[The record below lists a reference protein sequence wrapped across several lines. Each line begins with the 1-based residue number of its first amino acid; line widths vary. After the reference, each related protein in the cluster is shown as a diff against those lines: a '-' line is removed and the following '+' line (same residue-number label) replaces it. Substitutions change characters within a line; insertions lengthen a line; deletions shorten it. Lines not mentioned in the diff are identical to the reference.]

1 MGRRGGVAMSLL
13 VEGVALTP
21 SGRPVLAP
29 EELELRMIERVDVEF
44 GDKRAGNMRG
54 GLQGREA
61 DKYVA
66 GVALVTSH
74 RLIWLDQ
81 ARAPGTEGLSCS
93 VHLSRVIE
101 AAPVPLKMFGSRTR
115 RLRLALRRGIVG
127 PNDAGGAL
135 VLAFRGENP
144 DAFTAAVAD
153 ALAKKTW
160 LAEPPPPPSTT
171 TDAGRPTR
179 PFATRVPPGQPPPPP
194 TAPAGRPTRPFAI
207 SAGVG
212 GVLHRQ
218 HQEHKQRQETLG
230 GAFTDMNALMAKAKE
245 MVTLAEHL
253 ASVAN
258 RRQSKTTD
266 TGDASSP
273 SDASD
278 AETTEMDAMMLSMGI
293 ASPVTRETAGALYH
307 QQLARQLAD
316 WLPQVLAKRG
326 GILALPDV
334 FCLFNRARGSELISP
349 EDLLKACQLWR
360 RLGVPLQYR
369 RFESGVQV
377 VQSLDRSDDEVCAT
391 LTEMINR
398 PISREDD
405 DERDTMRRMDAYS
418 ASVALGI
425 PPTIASEYLL
435 MAERHGILCRD
446 DGPEATYFYPNF
458 FPECEAT

>member
-1 MGRRGGVAMSLL
+1 MSLL

-29 EELELRMIERVDVEF
+29 EELELRMIERVDAEF

-153 ALAKKTW
+153 ALVKKTW
-160 LAEPPPPPSTT
+160 LAEPPPSSSTRTGAPSSSSL
-171 TDAGRPTR
+171 
-179 PFATRVPPGQPPPPP
+179 ATRVPPGQPPPPA
-194 TAPAGRPTRPFAI
+194 APPPPNAAGRPAAFAI

-218 HQEHKQRQETLG
+218 HQEHKQRQETVTE
-230 GAFTDMNALMAKAKE
+230 AFTDMNALMAKAKE

-253 ASVAN
+253 AAVAN
-258 RRQSKTTD
+258 RRQQRTTD
-266 TGDASSP
+266 SSG

-360 RLGVPLQYR
+360 RLGVPLQFR

-398 PISREDD
+398 PLGPSD
-405 DERDTMRRMDAYS
+405 DETRDAMRRMDAYS

-458 FPECEAT
+458 FPECEATY

>member
-1 MGRRGGVAMSLL
+1 MSLL

-29 EELELRMIERVDVEF
+29 EELELRMIEGVDVEF

-81 ARAPGTEGLSCS
+81 ARAPGTDGLSCS

-127 PNDAGGAL
+127 PSDAGGAL

-160 LAEPPPPPSTT
+160 LAEPPPPSTRTGAPSSSSL
-171 TDAGRPTR
+171 
-179 PFATRVPPGQPPPPP
+179 ATRVPPGQPPPPTSP
-194 TAPAGRPTRPFAI
+194 PPPPPPAAGRPAAFAI

-218 HQEHKQRQETLG
+218 HQEHKHRQETLG
-230 GAFTDMNALMAKAKE
+230 RAFTDMNALMAKAKE

-253 ASVAN
+253 AAVAA
-258 RRQSKTTD
+258 RRRRTTNSS
-266 TGDASSP
+266 DASG

-360 RLGVPLQYR
+360 RLGVPLQFR

-398 PISREDD
+398 PLGEDD
-405 DERDTMRRMDAYS
+405 DERGTMRRMDAYA

>member
-1 MGRRGGVAMSLL
+1 MSLL

-29 EELELRMIERVDVEF
+29 EELELRMIERVDAEF

-54 GLQGREA
+54 GLPGKEA

-66 GVALVTSH
+66 GVAMVTSH

-115 RLRLALRRGIVG
+115 RTRMALRRGIVG

-135 VLAFRGENP
+135 VLAFRGESP
-144 DAFTAAVAD
+144 DAFTHAVTD
-153 ALAKKTW
+153 ALAKKAW
-160 LAEPPPPPSTT
+160 LAEPQGGASSSRRGGQGGASSVSTRVQPSVPAGQPDPPPGPPPGSRS
-171 TDAGRPTR
+171 A
-179 PFATRVPPGQPPPPP
+179 FATD
-194 TAPAGRPTRPFAI
+194 
-207 SAGVG
+207 AGVG

-218 HQEHKQRQETLG
+218 HQEHKQRQTQLG
-230 GAFTDMNALMAKAKE
+230 QAFVDMNALMAKAKE
-245 MVTLAEHL
+245 MVQLAEHL
-253 ASVAN
+253 AAVE
-258 RRQSKTTD
+258 RRRV
-266 TGDASSP
+266 TG
-273 SDASD
+273 SDESTGAET

-293 ASPVTRETAGALYH
+293 ASPVTKETAGALYH
-307 QQLARQLAD
+307 QQLARQLGD
-316 WLPQVLAKRG
+316 WLPRILAKSG
-326 GILALPDV
+326 GILPLPDV

-349 EDLLKACQLWR
+349 EDLLKACQLWK
-360 RLGVPLQYR
+360 RLGVPLQFR
-369 RFESGVQV
+369 RFDSGIQV

-391 LTEMINR
+391 LMEMINR
-398 PISREDD
+398 PSESESHDG
-405 DERDTMRRMDAYS
+405 EKQTSSSPSRMDTYS

-425 PPTIASEYLL
+425 NPTIASEYLL

-458 FPECEAT
+458 FPECSYATEA

>member
-1 MGRRGGVAMSLL
+1 MSLL

-29 EELELRMIERVDVEF
+29 EELELRMIEGVDVEF

-127 PNDAGGAL
+127 PSDAGGAL

-160 LAEPPPPPSTT
+160 LAEPPPSSTRTGAPSSSSL
-171 TDAGRPTR
+171 
-179 PFATRVPPGQPPPPP
+179 ATRVPPGQPPPPTSP
-194 TAPAGRPTRPFAI
+194 PPPPPPAAGRPAAFAI

-218 HQEHKQRQETLG
+218 HQEHKHRQETLG
-230 GAFTDMNALMAKAKE
+230 RAFTDMNALMAKAKE

-253 ASVAN
+253 AAAAT
-258 RRQSKTTD
+258 RRGRTTD
-266 TGDASSP
+266 SSDASG

-360 RLGVPLQYR
+360 RLGVPLQFR

-398 PISREDD
+398 PLGPSD
-405 DERDTMRRMDAYS
+405 DETRDAMRRMDAYS

-458 FPECEAT
+458 FPECEATY